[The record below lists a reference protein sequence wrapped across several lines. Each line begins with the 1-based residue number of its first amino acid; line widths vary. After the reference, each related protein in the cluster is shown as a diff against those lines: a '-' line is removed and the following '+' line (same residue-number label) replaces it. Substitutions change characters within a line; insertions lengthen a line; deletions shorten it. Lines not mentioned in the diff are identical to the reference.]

1 MENITLL
8 AHYDGSHIQ
17 LDEPYE
23 LQPDTKLL
31 VSVIRSDAAED
42 VAWTKFSQQGLAA
55 AYSDAEPEYSLNMVR
70 EPNPSYERG

>member
-1 MENITLL
+1 MENITLH
-8 AHYDGSHIQ
+8 AHYDGSQIQ

-31 VSVIRSDAAED
+31 VTVIPPDAAD
-42 VAWTKFSQQGLAA
+42 DAAWTKFSQQRLAA
-55 AYSDAEPEYSLNMVR
+55 SYSDAEPEYSLNMVR